1 MRSILLSTSLALAA
15 LALAA
20 CSRPAPAPE
29 PVRAVRTVTVQ
40 SQAASVGQEYAAEVR
55 ARVESRLAF
64 RVGGKIVK
72 RLVDLGDPVK
82 AGQVLAQLDPQDLKL
97 AQDNARAQ
105 LAAAQANHDLAAA
118 DFKRY
123 KDLRDQNFISAA
135 ELERRDT
142 ALKAA
147 AAQLNQARALAQAQS
162 NQAAYALLVSDVAGV
177 VTAVEAEPGMVVA
190 SGAPVVRVAQDGP
203 RDVVFSVPED
213 KVAQLREL
221 AGSDRAFKAR
231 AWADAHGDWMP
242 LRVREIAAAADP
254 VTRTFLVKADL
265 GARESKAM
273 NLGQTVTVAV
283 APPDVQGVAK
293 LPLSALKEDK
303 GGTAV
308 WLVDAGTMTVR
319 LQPVAVTGADGQE
332 AVVSQGLNPGD
343 VVVTAGVHVLTPGQK
358 VKWLGA
364 ASPAR
369 PQAGQREAGGQAAA
383 PAPSPAASTQ

>member
-1 MRSILLSTSLALAA
+1 MRSILLPTSLALAA